1 MANDLDEIR
10 IRGLRI
16 FAHHGVFPEETR
28 LGQMFVVNATLY
40 TSTRKGGLAD
50 ALEDTISYAD
60 VCLFLTDYLQKNTWK
75 LLEAAVEHTCRALL
89 QQFPLLRKVE
99 LELEKPSAPIP
110 LPFDSVSV
118 RVIRGWH
125 RCFVALGSNLGNK
138 QAYLDGAVEALRM
151 DPCIRLT
158 QVSSYLVTAP
168 YGGVEQ
174 DDFLNGAVELETLY
188 DPQELLDRLHEIEQ
202 NANRERL
209 VHWGPRTLDLDIL
222 FYDDLVQDDPSL
234 TLPHPDMQNRDF
246 VLRPMAELVPNFL
259 HPVFHKTIGQLLKEL
274 PNSHEI

>member
-1 MANDLDEIR
+1 MAFDRDEIR

-28 LGQMFVVNATLY
+28 LGQTFVVNATLY

-50 ALEDTISYAD
+50 CLEDTISYAD
-60 VCLFLTDYLQKNTWK
+60 ICLFLTEYLQKNTWK

-89 QQFPLLRKVE
+89 LRFPLLRKVE

-118 RVIRGWH
+118 CIARGWH
-125 RCFVALGSNLGNK
+125 RSFVALGSNMGDR
-138 QAYLDGAVEALRM
+138 QGYLDGAVQALKE
-151 DPCIRLT
+151 DPCIRVKK
-158 QVSSYLVTAP
+158 VSTYYVTAP

-174 DDFLNGAVELETLY
+174 EDFLNAAMELETLY
-188 DPQELLDRLHEIEQ
+188 APEELLDVLHTVEQ
-202 NANRERL
+202 AAKRERL

-222 FYDDLVQDDPSL
+222 FYDDLVQDDSVL

-246 VLRPMAELVPNFL
+246 VLKPMVELAPHFV
-259 HPVFHKTIGQLLKEL
+259 HPVFHKTMQQLLDAL
-274 PNSHEI
+274 PRE

>member
-1 MANDLDEIR
+1 MALDEIR

-16 FAHHGVFPEETR
+16 FAHHGVFQEETR
-28 LGQMFVVNATLY
+28 LGQTFVVNATLY
-40 TSTRKGGLAD
+40 TSTREGGLMD
-50 ALEDTISYAD
+50 SLEDTISYAD

-89 QQFPLLRKVE
+89 QRFPLLRRVE

-118 RVIRGWH
+118 RITRGWH
-125 RCFVALGSNLGNK
+125 RCFVALGSNLGDK
-138 QAYLDGAVEALRM
+138 QGYLDGAVEALRT

-158 QVSSYLVTAP
+158 RASTYLVTAP

-188 DPQELLDRLHEIEQ
+188 APQELLDRLHEIEQ
-202 NANRERL
+202 GAKRERL

-222 FYDDLVQDDPSL
+222 FYDDLVQDDPAL

-246 VLRPMAELVPNFL
+246 VLRPMAELAPNFL
-259 HPVFHKTIGQLLKEL
+259 HPIFHKTMGQLLKEL
-274 PNSHEI
+274 PNNH

>member
-1 MANDLDEIR
+1 MARDEIR

-16 FAHHGVFPEETR
+16 FAHHGVFAEETR

-75 LLEAAVEHTCRALL
+75 LLEAAVEHACRELL
-89 QQFPLLRKVE
+89 LRFPLLRAVE

-118 RVIRGWH
+118 CVKRGWH
-125 RCFVALGSNLGNK
+125 RCFAALGSNLGDK
-138 QAYLDGAVEALRM
+138 KGYLDGAVEALKA
-151 DPCIRLT
+151 DPCIRLK

-188 DPQELLDRLHEIEQ
+188 DPEELLDVLHAMEQ
-202 NANRERL
+202 AAKRERL

-222 FYDDLVQDDPSL
+222 FYDGLVRDDPVL

-246 VLRPMAELVPNFL
+246 VLRPMAELAPHFV
-259 HPVFHKTIGQLLKEL
+259 HPVFHKTMQQLLDAL
-274 PNSHEI
+274 PQE

>member
-1 MANDLDEIR
+1 MALDEIR

-16 FAHHGVFPEETR
+16 FAHHGVFQEETR
-28 LGQMFVVNATLY
+28 LGQTFVVNATLY
-40 TSTRKGGLAD
+40 TSTREGGLLD
-50 ALEDTISYAD
+50 SLEDTISYAD

-89 QQFPLLRKVE
+89 QQFPLLRGVE

-118 RVIRGWH
+118 KVARGWH
-125 RCFVALGSNLGNK
+125 RCFVALGSNLGDK
-138 QAYLDGAVEALRM
+138 QAYLDGAVEALRT

-158 QVSSYLVTAP
+158 RVSTYLVTAP

-188 DPQELLDRLHEIEQ
+188 APRELLDRLHEIEMD
-202 NANRERL
+202 AKRERL

-222 FYDDLVQDDPSL
+222 FYDDLVQDDPVL

-246 VLRPMAELVPNFL
+246 VLSPMAELAPNFL

-274 PNSHEI
+274 PNNH

>member
-1 MANDLDEIR
+1 MACNQDEIR

-16 FAHHGVFPEETR
+16 FAHHGVFEEETR

-40 TSTRKGGLAD
+40 TSIRKGGLAD
-50 ALEDTISYAD
+50 SLEDTISYAD
-60 VCLFLTDYLQKNTWK
+60 VCLFLTDYLQKNTWQ

-89 QQFPLLRKVE
+89 LQYPLLHRVE

-118 RVIRGWH
+118 CVKRGWH
-125 RCFVALGSNLGNK
+125 RCFVALGSNLGDK
-138 QAYLDGAVEALRM
+138 TAYLDGAVEALKA
-151 DPCIRLT
+151 DPCIRLKR
-158 QVSSYLVTAP
+158 VSTYLVTAP

-188 DPQELLDRLHEIEQ
+188 APEELLDKLHTIEQ
-202 NANRERL
+202 AANRQRL

-222 FYDDLVQDDPSL
+222 FYDDLVQDDSLL
-234 TLPHPDMQNRDF
+234 TLPHPDTQNRDF
-246 VLRPMAELVPNFL
+246 VLKPMAELAPHFV
-259 HPVFHKTIGQLLKEL
+259 HPVLRKTMVQLLNDLLGE
-274 PNSHEI
+274 

>member
-28 LGQMFVVNATLY
+28 LGQMFVVNAALY

-50 ALEDTISYAD
+50 SLEDTISYAD
-60 VCLFLTDYLQKNTWK
+60 VCLFLTEYLQRNTWK

-89 QQFPLLRKVE
+89 LRFPLLQAVE

-118 RVIRGWH
+118 CVKRGWH
-125 RCFVALGSNLGNK
+125 RCFVALGSNMGDK
-138 QAYLDGAVEALRM
+138 KGYLDGAVEALKA
-151 DPCIRLT
+151 DPCIRVKR
-158 QVSSYLVTAP
+158 VSTYLVTAP

-174 DDFLNGAVELETLY
+174 EDFLNGAVELETLCT
-188 DPQELLDRLHEIEQ
+188 PEELLEVLHTIEQ
-202 NANRERL
+202 AAKRERL

-222 FYDDLVQDDPSL
+222 FYDDLVQDDPAL
-234 TLPHPDMQNRDF
+234 TLPHPDMHNRDF
-246 VLRPMAELVPNFL
+246 VLRPMAELAPHFM
-259 HPVFHKTIGQLLKEL
+259 HPLFRRTMAQLLNAL
-274 PNSHEI
+274 PRG

>member
-1 MANDLDEIR
+1 MARDLDEIR
-10 IRGLRI
+10 IRGLHI

-60 VCLFLTDYLQKNTWK
+60 VCLFLTEYLQKTTWK
-75 LLEAAVEHTCRALL
+75 LLQA
-89 QQFPLLRKVE
+89 VE

-118 RVIRGWH
+118 CIKRSWH
-125 RCFVALGSNLGNK
+125 RCFVALGSNMGDK
-138 QAYLDGAVEALRM
+138 KGYLDGAVEALKA
-151 DPCIRLT
+151 DPCIRLKK
-158 QVSSYLVTAP
+158 VSTYLVTAP

-174 DDFLNGAVELETLY
+174 EDFLNAAMELETLY
-188 DPQELLDRLHEIEQ
+188 TPEELLDVLHTVEQ
-202 NANRERL
+202 AAKRERL

-222 FYDDLVQDDPSL
+222 LYDDLVQDDSVL

-246 VLRPMAELVPNFL
+246 VLKPMVELAPHFV
-259 HPVFHKTIGQLLKEL
+259 HPVFHQTMQQLLDAL
-274 PNSHEI
+274 PRE